1 MLGQKSCGQSESHCF
16 SKWQRNALAKVGPS
30 GDPKHPNIKF
40 TFEHQYDHSFLF
52 LDLKICRENNKF
64 TTSVYEVFTNFKSFI
79 PTVYKF
85 GLVYTL
91 LHRCF
96 NIISYYEK
104 FHNEINA
111 LKQIFKT
118 NGYPFQFIDRCIK

>member
-1 MLGQKSCGQSESHCF
+1 M
-16 SKWQRNALAKVGPS
+16 GPS

-40 TFEHQYDHSFLF
+40 IFEHEYDHSFLF

-64 TTSVYEVFTNFKSFI
+64 TTSVYGVFTNFKSFI

-85 GLVYTL
+85 DLVYTL

-111 LKQIFKT
+111 LKQIFKI